1 MHLLPD
7 VGKIVLADATLVEDP
22 SDSERED
29 DGIFMKLRSNSLNLT
44 GVSFTDADTVSTRT
58 QGSNFS
64 VNESVSGNN
73 NRDFK
78 IMVDTKSGVRHC
90 IHLVASTVQDKQAWI
105 SDIAQCMDNIH
116 MHSMSGLVG
125 STGGEDD

>member
-1 MHLLPD
+1 MCRGE
-7 VGKIVLADATLVEDP
+7 VIINSNISAVTIP
-22 SDSERED
+22 SP
-29 DGIFMKLRSNSLNLT
+29 
-44 GVSFTDADTVSTRT
+44 DADSISTRT
-58 QGSNFS
+58 QGSSFS
-64 VNESVSGNN
+64 VNESVSGVGGSGGS

-78 IMVDTKSGVRHC
+78 ILVDTKCGVRHC

-116 MHSMSGLVG
+116 MHSVSGLVG